1 MMFELLITLVERVG
15 IIVTIAFILTRF
27 RFFRK
32 MFYQDQLNRQQNL
45 TAILFFAFFGI
56 IGTYTGLSVSTD
68 SLQFNRWAT
77 ELMTEEAIA
86 NSRVIGIVIAGLLG
100 GPKVGI
106 WAGVIAGAHRFTL
119 GGFTAVPCGAATM
132 IAGVIASLFY
142 KKNKRVE
149 LRTAF
154 FVGAMAETVQMLV
167 ILALARPVE
176 QAWALVNLIGV
187 PMILANGIGSVLVL
201 LVIKS
206 VLNEE
211 EKVSAAQAQKTLR
224 IADQTLTH
232 LKDGLHTKAAD
243 AVCRI
248 IHKELN
254 TSAVSITNKTAIL
267 AHIGLGYD
275 HHQQESP
282 IQTKITL
289 DTIASGEVQMA
300 TVESIHCTKEDC
312 PLSAVIV
319 APLKERGEIIGTL
332 KFYFQSENDL
342 TNVNMELITGLSSI
356 ISHQLEIAQ
365 ADRIYQL
372 AKEAEIKA
380 LQAQIHPHFL
390 FNTLNTIVSLIRL
403 HPVKARKMLISLSRF
418 IRQNLSATT
427 QKITTLD
434 QELKQVQAYLSIY
447 EERFKD
453 KLTVSYQIDKE
464 VLTENIP
471 PLTLQPIVEN
481 AMMHGFK
488 DKDKDCVL
496 KVIIKKQNDGIYVSI
511 KDNGKGMEEKV
522 AEQIRQA
529 PIDSKTGS
537 GLALYNV
544 NRRLRVLF
552 GEGALLQIQTNREE
566 GTNVYFF
573 LSPQRGEKQWIS

>member
-1 MMFELLITLVERVG
+1 MFELLITLVERVG
-15 IIVTIAFILTRF
+15 IIVTIAFVLTRF

-32 MFYQDQLNRQQNL
+32 MFYQDQLNRQQHL

-56 IGTYTGLSVSTD
+56 IGTYTGLNVNTD

-77 ELMTEEAIA
+77 DLMSEEAIA
-86 NSRVIGIVIAGLLG
+86 NARVIGIVIAGLLG

-106 WAGVIAGAHRFTL
+106 GAGVIAGVHRFTL
-119 GGFTAVPCGAATM
+119 GGFTAIACGVATM
-132 IAGVIASLFY
+132 IAGIIASLFY
-142 KKNKRVE
+142 KKNKRIK
-149 LRTAF
+149 LQTAF
-154 FVGAMAETVQMLV
+154 FVGAIAEAAQMLV
-167 ILALARPVE
+167 ILALARPIE
-176 QAWALVNLIGV
+176 QAWALVNLIGL

-206 VLNEE
+206 VLKEE
-211 EKVSAAQAQKTLR
+211 EKAGAVQAQKTLR

-232 LKDGLHTKAAD
+232 LRNGLQIEAAE

-267 AHIGLGYD
+267 AHVGLGHD
-275 HHQQESP
+275 HHQQENP
-282 IQTKITL
+282 IQTKITAE
-289 DTIASGEVQMA
+289 TIASGKIKMA
-300 TVESIHCTKEDC
+300 TAESIHCTNPDC
-312 PLSAVIV
+312 PLEAVMI
-319 APLKERGEIIGTL
+319 APLKEQGEIIGTL

-342 TNVNMELITGLSSI
+342 TNVNMELITGLSSM
-356 ISHQLEIAQ
+356 ISHQLEIGQ
-365 ADRIYQL
+365 AERVYQL

-403 HPVKARKMLISLSRF
+403 HPGKARKMLISLSHF

-434 QELKQVQAYLSIY
+434 QELKQVQAYLSLN

-453 KLTVSYQIDKE
+453 KLTVNYQIDEKALSE
-464 VLTENIP
+464 VIP

-481 AMMHGFK
+481 AIMHGFK
-488 DKDKDCVL
+488 DKESDCVL
-496 KVIIKKQNDGIYVSI
+496 EVTMKKHPDSVYIGI
-511 KDNGKGMEEKV
+511 KDNGMGMSEE
-522 AEQIRQA
+522 AANQIRQA
-529 PIDSKTGS
+529 PIDSTSGN

-544 NRRLRVLF
+544 NRRLRILF
-552 GEGALLQIQTNREE
+552 GEEALLQVRTNEE
-566 GTNVYFF
+566 GTNIYFV
-573 LSPQRGEKQWIS
+573 LSHKEEEKQWIS

>member
-1 MMFELLITLVERVG
+1 MFELLITLVERVG
-15 IIVTIAFILTRF
+15 IIVTIAFVLTRF

-45 TAILFFAFFGI
+45 TAIMFFAFFGI
-56 IGTYTGLSVSTD
+56 VGTYTGLNVNTD

-77 ELMTEEAIA
+77 DLMTEEAIA

-106 WAGVIAGAHRFTL
+106 GAAVIAGAHRFTL
-119 GGFTAVPCGAATM
+119 GGFTAIACGVATM

-142 KKNKRVE
+142 KKNKRIK

-154 FVGAMAETVQMLV
+154 FVGAIAEAVQMLV

-176 QAWALVNLIGV
+176 QAWALVNLIGI
-187 PMILANGIGSVLVL
+187 PMILANGIGAVLVL
-201 LVIKS
+201 LIMKS
-206 VLNEE
+206 VLREE
-211 EKVSAAQAQKTLR
+211 EKAGAEQAQKTLK
-224 IADQTLTH
+224 IADQTLAH
-232 LKDGLHTKAAD
+232 LRNGLHIGGAE

-267 AHIGLGYD
+267 AHIGLGHD
-275 HHQQESP
+275 HHHRENP
-282 IQTKITL
+282 IQTKITSE
-289 DTIASGEVQMA
+289 TIESGKIQMA
-300 TVESIHCTKEDC
+300 TSESIHCTNEDC
-312 PLSAVIV
+312 PLEAVMI

-342 TNVNMELITGLSSI
+342 TNVNMELITGLSSM
-356 ISHQLEIAQ
+356 ISHQLEIGQ
-365 ADRIYQL
+365 AERVYHL

-390 FNTLNTIVSLIRL
+390 FNTLNTIVSLVRL
-403 HPVKARKMLISLSRF
+403 HPVKARKMLISLSHF

-427 QKITTLD
+427 QKITTLE
-434 QELKQVQAYLSIY
+434 QELKQVQAYLSLY

-453 KLTVSYQIDKE
+453 RLTVRYEIDEE
-464 VLTENIP
+464 VLSEMIP

-488 DKDKDCVL
+488 DKDSDCVL
-496 KVIIKKQNDGIYVSI
+496 EVIIKKQQNGVYIGV
-511 KDNGKGMEEKV
+511 KDNGKGIEKKIV
-522 AEQIRQA
+522 DQIRRT
-529 PIDSKTGS
+529 PIDSGSGS

-544 NRRLRVLF
+544 NRRLNILF
-552 GEGALLQIQTNREE
+552 GEEALLQVETNKGK
-566 GTNVYFF
+566 GTNIYFV
-573 LSPQRGEKQWIS
+573 LSDKEEEEQWIS